1 MKPSEI
7 LKEAAA
13 IRAELEA
20 MVLADMPSPADCLV
34 TSTWRLIPEY
44 ANFQVKLLGKMCIN
58 GAEHDVSYIMPMD
71 ATQADLSR
79 VFEQFCKDF
88 IYKSGI
94 RDALAKAVIDAR
106 IFPLK
111 KS

>member
-13 IRAELEA
+13 IRAELEE
-20 MVLADMPSPADCLV
+20 MVLAAVPSPADCLV
-34 TSTWRLIPEY
+34 ASHWQFVPEY
-44 ANFQVKLLGKMCIN
+44 ADFQVKLLGKMTVN
-58 GAEHDVSYIMPMD
+58 GKEIEVSYLLPVG

-94 RDALAKAVIDAR
+94 RHNL
-106 IFPLK
+106 
-111 KS
+111 